1 MSLQSL
7 LERHVARQPFVMGI
21 GVRNLVTG
29 EEVSVNGTDLFPLAS
44 TFKVPILY
52 ALMQQVDM
60 GEVALTERIRVPE
73 GPALGSGALPHF
85 HRGVE
90 LTVRDLAYLMI
101 IISDNL
107 ATDLIL
113 ERIGGP
119 EQVNLAMAKLGLN
132 NIHVHMD
139 CLHLLCE
146 GLGIDPNNRDL
157 LEQLVAEPDEANHPE
172 MLADSLIFQ
181 QVQENNVSSPI
192 DMCRLL
198 AEIVQ
203 PTQLT
208 PEASQEIVQIMGN
221 QHLRQRMPALL
232 PEKLQVINKTGT
244 VRGTR
249 CDVGVMMLENGPIAF
264 SAFILNTPE
273 DMGWHGDLAIAEAA
287 RLVHDYFC
295 DGHV

>member
-1 MSLQSL
+1 MSLLTL

-21 GVRNLVTG
+21 GVRNLATG
-29 EEVSVNGTDLFPLAS
+29 EEVAVNGTDLYPMAS

-52 ALMQQVDM
+52 TLMQQVDL
-60 GEVALTERIRVPE
+60 GAVSLTERIRVPE

-113 ERIGGP
+113 HRIGGP
-119 EQVNLAMAKLGLN
+119 EQVNATMAKLGLN
-132 NIHVHMD
+132 DIHVHMD
-139 CLHLLCE
+139 CYHLLCE
-146 GLGIDPNNRDL
+146 GLGIDPDNRDF
-157 LEQLVAEPDEANHPE
+157 LEQL
-172 MLADSLIFQ
+172 LADSKEAHNLEFADDSFIFQ
-181 QVQENNVSSPI
+181 QVPENNVSSPL

-203 PTQLT
+203 PTHLT
-208 PEASQEIVQIMGN
+208 AEASEVMVAIMGN

-249 CDVGVMMLENGPIAF
+249 CDVGVMMMNSGPIAF
-264 SAFILNTPE
+264 SAFILNTPA
-273 DMGWHGDLAIAEAA
+273 DMGWQGDLAIAQAA

-295 DGHV
+295 DEQ